1 MGKAADN
8 ERVCERSRGGK
19 TTLAFVAD
27 ILQARE
33 YASIRPLL
41 RLTFQPL
48 RLRTE
53 GRSWS

>member
-53 GRSWS
+53 GGSWS